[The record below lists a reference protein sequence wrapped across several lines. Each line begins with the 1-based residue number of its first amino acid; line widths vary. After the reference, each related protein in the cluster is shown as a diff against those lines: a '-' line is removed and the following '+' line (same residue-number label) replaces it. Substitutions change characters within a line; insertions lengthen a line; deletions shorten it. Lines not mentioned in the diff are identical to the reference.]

1 MDDFYV
7 QKDSWI
13 HHADPRVKL
22 AFALASIT
30 ILLVIQELPMMLVAL
45 LGLSFLYA
53 AAHIPVKRVMS
64 IVRAVLPVSVIM
76 AVLRAV
82 FYPSGPELWA
92 WGPVSITLGGF
103 EEGAVL
109 GLRLIVMALAIFL
122 WLFTTQAHAIV
133 RGFTSLG
140 MPYPWG
146 LSLALAL
153 RFIPSIGQTYQT
165 IDHAQRARGFM
176 PEDLALIARARALL
190 PSLVALM
197 VSAFRESEQVAR
209 ALESRA
215 YGAPGVKRT
224 YMEALHFRVLDAAYL
239 ALILI
244 GAALVIA
251 VSLS

>member
-1 MDDFYV
+1 MYDFYV

-13 HHADPRVKL
+13 HSADPRVKL
-22 AFALASIT
+22 SFALASIAT
-30 ILLVIQELPMMLVAL
+30 LLAIREIPMMLAAL
-45 LGLSFLYA
+45 LGLSILYT
-53 AAHIPVKRVMS
+53 AAHIPVQRAIS
-64 IVRAVLPVSVIM
+64 IIRAVLPVSVVM
-76 AVLRAV
+76 ALLRAV
-82 FYPSGPELWA
+82 FYPSGSELWT
-92 WGPVSITLGGF
+92 WGLVRITAGGL

-109 GLRLIVMALAIFL
+109 GLRLIAMALAIFL

-133 RGFTSLG
+133 RGFTSIG

-153 RFIPSIGQTYQT
+153 RFIPSIGHTYQT

-197 VSAFRESEQVAR
+197 VSSFRESEQVAR

-239 ALILI
+239 VLILM
-244 GAALVIA
+244 GAVLVIA